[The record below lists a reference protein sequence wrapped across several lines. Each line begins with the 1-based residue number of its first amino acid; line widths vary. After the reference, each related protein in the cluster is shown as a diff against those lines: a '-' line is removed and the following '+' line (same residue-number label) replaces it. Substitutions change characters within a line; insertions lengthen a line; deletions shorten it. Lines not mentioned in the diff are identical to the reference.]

1 MINEDILGKCFRFCW
16 SGEDPRISPLTP
28 PYRCPRQSLLIITRT
43 PETNRM
49 AYTPP
54 TRRTTVKPHAGRRAL
69 QRVLFHYS
77 MHNFT
82 SIASTCFEHSNLLK
96 VNVPTQS
103 STRLRAQAWQ
113 RSSHRAAPLTARRA
127 GREIGWL
134 GWPSSTRANG
144 TGSTCTERTA
154 RTAAPDPR
162 SNYELFNCSNFNIRY
177 WSWNYRGCW
186 HQTCPPID
194 PR

>member
-113 RSSHRAAPLTARRA
+113 RSSQRAAPVTARRP

-144 TGSTCTERTA
+144 TGSTCKGANGANR
-154 RTAAPDPR
+154 RPR
-162 SNYELFNCSNFNIRY
+162 PEIQLRAF
-177 WSWNYRGCW
+177 
-186 HQTCPPID
+186 
-194 PR
+194 